1 MYLKDFDL
9 DLPYVI
15 DEENV
20 QSILREQNCNYNEAT
35 KLDYES
41 NWKRKRRSFRL
52 QSRCITAM
60 YERLFGKYKTKDCW
74 KILIECVEEITDER
88 IINDSGVCSVPVQFS
103 IDDFVAK
110 SELEK
115 KKTVLQ
121 LLMEG
126 IEKLTISNQWDYNL
140 FKEIAL
146 QIQELGY
153 INEWTWKKSIKSPNK
168 KYSAKIICN
177 HGVESMDIF
186 ISISER
192 DGKQV
197 LLEKV
202 ISELPDEFA
211 FVRHLGELKWDSD
224 SEVAL
229 INKKGNEKLLVTL
242 K

>member
-1 MYLKDFDL
+1 MYLKEFDL

-20 QSILREQNCNYNEAT
+20 QSILREQNCDYNEAT

-41 NWKRKRRSFRL
+41 NWKWKRRSFRL
-52 QSRCITAM
+52 QTRCITAM
-60 YERLFGKYKTKDCW
+60 YERLFGTYKTKDCW

-103 IDDFVAK
+103 LDDFMAK

-126 IEKLTISNQWDYNL
+126 IEKLTIINQWDYNL

-146 QIQELGY
+146 QIEQLDY
-153 INEWTWKKSIKSPNK
+153 VNEWTWKKSIKSPNK
-168 KYSAKIICN
+168 KYSAKVICN
-177 HGVESMDIF
+177 HDVESMDIF

-211 FVRHLGELKWDSD
+211 YARHLGELKWNSD